1 MGKDIHGYRDQ
12 PIPLIRKL
20 KKENSSQKDKHLCM
34 HILTKIYG
42 RVFTKILMFIFEC
55 WDLGFFISFSFSV
68 SYNEHIFIIRGK
80 KEKLFPFFKL
90 HRKMRK
96 FLSDGHVFLQ

>member
-1 MGKDIHGYRDQ
+1 MGSDIHGYRDQ

-20 KKENSSQKDKHLCM
+20 KKENSSQKDKHSCM
-34 HILTKIYG
+34 HILTKMCG
-42 RVFTKILMFIFEC
+42 RIFTKMLMFIFEC
-55 WDLGFFISFSFSV
+55 WDLGFFISFSCSV
-68 SYNEHIFIIRGK
+68 SYNEHIFIIRGQ
-80 KEKLFPFFKL
+80 KEKLFPFLKT